1 MNELVAIL
9 LTPKIPQRNMR
20 TVKPRFHYPHTGVA
34 EDIDDLGH
42 AGNYHY
48 VRWLQHAAIA
58 HSTAN
63 GWPPERYDEL
73 GAGWVVR
80 THHISYLKPAFEGDD
95 LTITTWVAHMQ
106 SATSL
111 RRYEIR
117 NEAGVVLAT
126 AATDW
131 AFVNYA
137 RQRPVR
143 IPAEVASC
151 FIVVADDTQPA

>member
-1 MNELVAIL
+1 MTQRDTRRTM
-9 LTPKIPQRNMR
+9 LTMDA
-20 TVKPRFHYPHTGVA
+20 RFDYPHTVCA

-58 HSTAN
+58 HSTSN
-63 GWPPERYDEL
+63 GWSPSRYDEL

-80 THHISYLKPAFEGDD
+80 THNITYLKPAFEGDE
-95 LTITTWVAHMQ
+95 LTITTWVANLKT
-106 SATSL
+106 ATSL

-117 NEAGVVLAT
+117 NENGVLLAT

-131 AFVNYA
+131 AFVNYS

-143 IPAEVASC
+143 IPAEVARC
-151 FIVVADDTQPA
+151 FMVAGDEGESA